1 MNSYAFSSD
10 TSGQSSLPIGGDFRK
25 SEAQLL
31 PYCVSCNYL
40 GFKRSFVYYQFSAG
54 FVGLLADFFTGDTGG
69 HGKDFG
75 KILGDRGVLRVAFV
89 RCHGTNNPNN
99 FGGVYE

>member
-1 MNSYAFSSD
+1 MNFYAFSSD
-10 TSGQSSLPIGGDFRK
+10 TGGQSILPIGGDFRK

-40 GFKRSFVYYQFSAG
+40 GFKRSFVHYQFLAG

-75 KILGDRGVLRVAFV
+75 KILGNKVARGVALV
-89 RCHGTNNPNN
+89 RCHGTYNPND